1 MHSLCGIDYSLT
13 SPALCCHVGEEWKYE
28 NCIFYYLSD
37 KKKYCGVFDKRIYGK
52 SFDDYNTPEQ
62 RYDSISSW
70 AFDTCSFCSYV
81 GIENYAYNATG
92 RVFNIA
98 ENTGILKYKL
108 YEAGIPLE
116 CINISTIKK
125 NATGKG
131 NATKGHMYD
140 SFYRETRIDLIDIL
154 KMKTLGNPVTD
165 IVDSYYVCKTLF
177 DIVQKMEK

>member
-13 SPALCCHVGEEWKYE
+13 SPALCCHVGKEWKYE

-81 GIENYAYNATG
+81 
-92 RVFNIA
+92 
-98 ENTGILKYKL
+98 
-108 YEAGIPLE
+108 
-116 CINISTIKK
+116 
-125 NATGKG
+125 
-131 NATKGHMYD
+131 
-140 SFYRETRIDLIDIL
+140 
-154 KMKTLGNPVTD
+154 
-165 IVDSYYVCKTLF
+165 
-177 DIVQKMEK
+177 